1 MDALIHEMSGLPNL
15 VVALSATRFVG
26 TGPRPQVC
34 GGSPCRPHVGGP
46 EPSAPRGRGLVFRDR
61 SIEYCTLS
69 MGCVARRSCLIG
81 RGVIALLLGVSL
93 FGVTPDLQAGCGD
106 DVLGPTTG

>member
-34 GGSPCRPHVGGP
+34 GGSPC
-46 EPSAPRGRGLVFRDR
+46 
-61 SIEYCTLS
+61 
-69 MGCVARRSCLIG
+69 
-81 RGVIALLLGVSL
+81 
-93 FGVTPDLQAGCGD
+93 
-106 DVLGPTTG
+106 